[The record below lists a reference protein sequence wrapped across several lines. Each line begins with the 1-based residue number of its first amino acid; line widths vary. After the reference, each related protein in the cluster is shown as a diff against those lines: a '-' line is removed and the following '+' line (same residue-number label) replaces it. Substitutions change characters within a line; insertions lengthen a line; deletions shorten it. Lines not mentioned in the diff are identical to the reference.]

1 MRAALDR
8 LVTARVILVAGW
20 ALFIVY
26 AFPGYMSYDSVW
38 QLIQARRLEPI
49 NEWQPPMM
57 ALIWRGLDH
66 VIAGPFLML
75 VLQSGTFVIG
85 LYAITRRLV
94 TDRIAATATV
104 VVLLLPQTIIV
115 MGVIWK
121 DAQMA
126 GFLLAAIAAL
136 LSPKRG
142 WRVAGYAFLFLATGV
157 RYNAAAATL
166 PIVLALFASRAGRQR
181 WKHYALAT
189 AAWLAITAAALA
201 ADAMLV
207 EHKTYP
213 WQTAAAPV
221 DIAGIIRYSRKIDD
235 AHLLAE
241 TEGVPW
247 IHTDKIQIRMRNL
260 YRPDANI
267 LMLSDGPN
275 AIFHYP
281 TTDEQRDALAA
292 AWKRLIVEHPFAFL
306 RHRVAVF
313 RALLTQYAG
322 VWSGFV
328 NSEWAIEDLGYKTT
342 HSAIQQAWVTEMEKV
357 ADTPLFSGWVY
368 FIVGILFIPLCR
380 RDRISGIL
388 VASALLYELGLL
400 LITPALDYRYVH
412 WMVVATIIAAI
423 RLFVLRYRQ
432 GALRSTA

>member
-1 MRAALDR
+1 MLAKLDR

-20 ALFIVY
+20 ALFVIY

-38 QLIQARRLEPI
+38 QLVQARHLEPF

-66 VIAGPFLML
+66 VVAGPFLML
-75 VLQSGTFVIG
+75 VLQSTTFVVG
-85 LYAITRRLV
+85 LYAITRRLIS
-94 TDRIAATATV
+94 DRAAAIATV
-104 VVLLLPQTIIV
+104 AVLLVPQTIIV

-142 WRVAGYAFLFLATGV
+142 WRIAGYAFLFLATGV

-166 PIVLALFASRAGRQR
+166 PIVLGLFASRAGRRR
-181 WKHYALAT
+181 WRHYALAI

-221 DIAGIIRYSRKIDD
+221 DIAGIIRYSHKIDE
-235 AHLLAE
+235 AYLRAE
-241 TEGVPW
+241 TDGVPW
-247 IHTDKIQIRMRNL
+247 AHDDKIQIRARMA
-260 YRPDANI
+260 YHPDSNI
-267 LMLSDGPN
+267 LTLIDGPR
-275 AIFHYP
+275 ALFKYP
-281 TTDEQRDALAA
+281 TTDAERDAIAA
-292 AWKRLIVEHPFAFL
+292 AWKRLVVEHPFAFL

-328 NSEWAIEDLGYKTT
+328 NADWAVDDLGYKTT
-342 HSAIQQAWVTEMEKV
+342 HSAIQQAWVSEMEKV

-368 FIVGILFIPLCR
+368 FIAAILFIPLCW
-380 RDRISGIL
+380 RDRISAIL

-400 LITPALDYRYVH
+400 LVTPALDYRYVH
-412 WMVVATIIAAI
+412 WMVVATIIVAI

-432 GALRSTA
+432 GALRSTR